1 MQKLVSIITPSYNSS
16 RFISQTIQSVLNQT
30 YSNFEMIIVDDCSA
44 DNTSEI
50 IKKHQKED
58 DRIHFI
64 QLEENSGPAIAR
76 NKGIEKATGSFMT
89 FLDAD
94 DIWNPDFIEKS
105 IQTILTTGVSF
116 VFSSYERRD
125 EELNPLLDDFIV
137 PNKVT
142 YRDILKS
149 NSISCL
155 TAFLDIEKLG
165 KKYMPLI
172 RKRQDMGLW
181 LRYLK
186 EIDYAHGIQEPM
198 ATYRIRKSSLSRDKK
213 ALLKYQWE
221 FYMKVEK
228 LGFLPSIYYMLQW
241 MARGFL
247 KYKN

>member
-1 MQKLVSIITPSYNSS
+1 MIGSILFSWN
-16 RFISQTIQSVLNQT
+16 
-30 YSNFEMIIVDDCSA
+30 SNFI
-44 DNTSEI
+44 
-50 IKKHQKED
+50 
-58 DRIHFI
+58 
-64 QLEENSGPAIAR
+64 ENSV
-76 NKGIEKATGSFMT
+76 
-89 FLDAD
+89 
-94 DIWNPDFIEKS
+94 
-105 IQTILTTGVSF
+105 QTILTTGIPF

-137 PNKVT
+137 PSKVT
-142 YRDILKS
+142 YKDILKS

-186 EIDYAHGIQEPM
+186 EIDYAYGIQKPM
-198 ATYRIRKSSLSRDKK
+198 AIYRIRKSSLSRDKK

-221 FYMKVEK
+221 FYTKVEE
-228 LGFLPSIYYMLQW
+228 LGFFSSIYYMLQW

>member
-16 RFISQTIQSVLNQT
+16 SFILQTIQSVVDQT
-30 YSNFEMIIVDDCSA
+30 YSNFELIIVDDCSA

-58 DRIHFI
+58 SRIHFI

-76 NKGIEKATGSFMT
+76 NKGIEKATGSYMT

-94 DIWNPDFIEKS
+94 DIWKSDFIEKS
-105 IQTILTTGVSF
+105 IQTIDRTGVPF

-125 EELNPLLDDFIV
+125 EDLNPLLDDFIV

-142 YRDILKS
+142 YKDILKS

-155 TAFLDIEKLG
+155 TAFLDIEQLG

-186 EIDYAHGIQEPM
+186 EIDYAYGIEEPL
-198 ATYRIRKSSLSRDKK
+198 AIYRIRKSSLSRDKK
-213 ALLKYQWE
+213 ALIKYQWE
-221 FYMKVEK
+221 FYTKVEE
-228 LGFLPSIYYMLQW
+228 LGFLSSIYYMVQW